1 MASSRVQ
8 IAELAG
14 VSRQA
19 VHKALRCGRLI
30 AEADG
35 RIDPEREPNASYL
48 AHHVGGYDIR
58 VRPMSTH
65 RGPGQRQ
72 AGAPFDLDQ
81 FLAAL
86 GDREV
91 DRRAADYVLS
101 GLVGMNAEAIRA
113 VAALLAGLPAE
124 LTELRASI
132 AELLHPGRGAGRE
145 NRLTGGNV
153 T

>member
-1 MASSRVQ
+1 MASSRIQ

-19 VHKALRCGRLI
+19 VHKALRRGWLI

-48 AHHVGGYDIR
+48 THHAGGYDIR

-65 RGPGQRQ
+65 RGPAQQRQ
-72 AGAPFDLDQ
+72 AEAPFDVDQ
-81 FLAAL
+81 FLATF

-91 DRRAADYVLS
+91 DPRAADYVLS
-101 GLVGMNAEAIRA
+101 GLVGTNEEAVRA
-113 VAALLAGLPAE
+113 VAAFLASLPALLA
-124 LTELRASI
+124 ELRASI
-132 AELLHPGRGAGRE
+132 AELRALGR
-145 NRLTGGNV
+145 
-153 T
+153 